1 MMTMFLLSFCLLC
14 SATVRGLDCLDSLPN
29 PGGAAEEVTLQVQ
42 QTWAQEPAGYTRSA
56 LQ

>member
-1 MMTMFLLSFCLLC
+1 MFTGST
-14 SATVRGLDCLDSLPN
+14 STLPN